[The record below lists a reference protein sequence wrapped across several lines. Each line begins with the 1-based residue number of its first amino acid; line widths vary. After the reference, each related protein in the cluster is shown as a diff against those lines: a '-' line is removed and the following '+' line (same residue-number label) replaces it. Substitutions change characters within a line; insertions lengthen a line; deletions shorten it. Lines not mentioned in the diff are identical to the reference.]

1 MGDEQAVRLLAA
13 GANINEIDEEGRTPL
28 LKPNEPYP
36 PEFTEVTIL
45 YLSEARDDG
54 GRLWLEKREGST
66 SGSRWDP
73 TRRRV
78 YSTGEWDALVRSWEA
93 DYPESKLHPYETDS
107 YRVRQTN
114 DTGIIQDCWDK
125 IEASGRLTGA
135 HWKGLLGQ
143 YADLFRLDRYGNV
156 IANRSN
162 PISQNNSIT
171 FFDVDHVFPWSRGGR
186 SVRNNFV
193 ACQYA
198 ANRDAKRAKLLC
210 TLTEEEMLRG
220 ISLGQFEALFE
231 YCREKEGAKPSR
243 SNVANNRRQVVDWL
257 TTTPRKGQGISNFQA
272 STATANLVKE
282 DGDPDGALLWN
293 FLENHFS
300 TDVSTATVA
309 ERDGESTTR
318 DEGTNATPCATPRA
332 PARSTPRSTPKPR
345 RAPQKDCPACK
356 AKVACKAQKCP
367 QKDCG
372 HIFVTKKQRDA
383 AAAAAR
389 DEEVASL
396 RAENAAQKKEIAEL
410 RARLQA
416 TEISDDAT
424 RLVSPSK

>member
-1 MGDEQAVRLLAA
+1 
-13 GANINEIDEEGRTPL
+13 
-28 LKPNEPYP
+28 
-36 PEFTEVTIL
+36 
-45 YLSEARDDG
+45 
-54 GRLWLEKREGST
+54 
-66 SGSRWDP
+66 
-73 TRRRV
+73 
-78 YSTGEWDALVRSWEA
+78 
-93 DYPESKLHPYETDS
+93 
-107 YRVRQTN
+107 
-114 DTGIIQDCWDK
+114 
-125 IEASGRLTGA
+125 
-135 HWKGLLGQ
+135 
-143 YADLFRLDRYGNV
+143 
-156 IANRSN
+156 
-162 PISQNNSIT
+162 
-171 FFDVDHVFPWSRGGR
+171 
-186 SVRNNFV
+186 
-193 ACQYA
+193 
-198 ANRDAKRAKLLC
+198 
-210 TLTEEEMLRG
+210 
-220 ISLGQFEALFE
+220 
-231 YCREKEGAKPSR
+231 
-243 SNVANNRRQVVDWL
+243 
-257 TTTPRKGQGISNFQA
+257 KGQGISNFQA